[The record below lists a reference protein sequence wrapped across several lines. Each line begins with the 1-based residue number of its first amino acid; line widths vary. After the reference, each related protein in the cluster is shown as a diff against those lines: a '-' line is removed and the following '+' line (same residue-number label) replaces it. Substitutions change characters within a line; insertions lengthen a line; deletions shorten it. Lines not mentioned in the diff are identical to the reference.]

1 MSKREKHIGNVVRL
15 SGGLLV
21 IITNVDKDTTQWVS
35 FSCSNSSGVTR
46 NKSSVKFETCYN
58 CKDAE
63 VDSDYSNRSFTCE
76 LCKGEVLYKETIDG
90 MDKSKV
96 MANCVKDFIISR
108 TMKNFEF

>member
-1 MSKREKHIGNVVRL
+1 MNIGNVVRL
-15 SGGLLV
+15 SKGHLV
-21 IITNVDKDTTQWVS
+21 IITDINKDTIQWIS
-35 FSCSNSSGVTR
+35 LSSSNSSGITR
-46 NKSSVKFETCYN
+46 NKSYERVETCYD

-76 LCKGEVLYKETIDG
+76 LCKGEVSYKETIDG